1 MSLRKLRPKKKYRM
15 MPIYGSIIITITHER
30 VLTGSL
36 LLEISIMEEY
46 TAIAMFNRYRSVVNT
61 GQSLV
66 NVMSYFLPI

>member
-15 MPIYGSIIITITHER
+15 MPIYGSSIITITQER

-46 TAIAMFNRYRSVVNT
+46 TAIAMFSRYRSEVNT